1 MQPEY
6 SGLLPTVVPRRAKP
20 AVGPVGVVAS
30 QRASDYMVRL
40 PSQKE
45 VPVTIAID
53 DPLIA
58 AMAIDRMLPLHESSQ
73 RLRELY
79 PQCPRVYGV
88 AVLADVSVRR
98 WWPLESAVSTD
109 RLRTM
114 FDAAAMDMDRRSAAR
129 QLAATLVHTVI
140 GRVVALV
147 VLEARAWDTGLEN
160 LWVHVDSDG
169 VIDWTGVVD
178 PTVRVLPDDPY
189 VADDDG
195 DCLRDGVVRLPSEAA
210 LTTWVAHRSHRTL
223 ETLFAK
229 LHAVSGGAISIATMW
244 HIVGSM
250 AVATAT
256 QVPQLAGTDD
266 LAAMRRGQAVL
277 DALVGFGLPVRG
289 LSAVRAR
296 TRATPC
302 EIRAALPM
310 LLASS
315 DK

>member
-1 MQPEY
+1 
-6 SGLLPTVVPRRAKP
+6 
-20 AVGPVGVVAS
+20 
-30 QRASDYMVRL
+30 
-40 PSQKE
+40 
-45 VPVTIAID
+45 VTIAIE

-58 AMAIDRMLPLHESSQ
+58 AMAIDRTLPLHESSR

-79 PQCPRVYGV
+79 PQCPRVCGV

-109 RLRTM
+109 RLQTM
-114 FDAAAMDMDRRSAAR
+114 FDAAAADMDRRSAAR
-129 QLAATLVHTVI
+129 QLVATLVHTVI

-169 VIDWTGVVD
+169 VIDWAGVVD
-178 PTVRVLPDDPY
+178 PTVRALPDDPY
-189 VADDDG
+189 FADDDG
-195 DCLRDGVVRLPSEAA
+195 DCLRDAVVRLPSEAA
-210 LTTWVAHRSHRTL
+210 LTTWVAHRCHRTL
-223 ETLFAK
+223 HPLFAK
-229 LHAVSGGAISIATMW
+229 LRTVSGGAIPIAAMW

-250 AVATAT
+250 VVATAT

-289 LSAVRAR
+289 LPAAR
-296 TRATPC
+296 PRMRATPC
-302 EIRAALPM
+302 KIRTALPM
-310 LLASS
+310 LHASS
-315 DK
+315 NK

>member
-1 MQPEY
+1 
-6 SGLLPTVVPRRAKP
+6 
-20 AVGPVGVVAS
+20 
-30 QRASDYMVRL
+30 
-40 PSQKE
+40 
-45 VPVTIAID
+45 VTILID
-53 DPLIA
+53 DPLIS
-58 AMAIDRMLPLHESSQ
+58 AMAIDRVLPLHESAR

-88 AVLADVSVRR
+88 AVLGDVSVRR
-98 WWPLESAVSTD
+98 WWPLTSALSTD
-109 RLRTM
+109 RLQAM

-169 VIDWTGVVD
+169 VIDWAGVVD
-178 PTVRVLPDDPY
+178 PTVRVLSDDPN
-189 VADDDG
+189 VADG
-195 DCLRDGVVRLPSEAA
+195 GVVRLPSEAA

-223 ETLFAK
+223 EPLFAK
-229 LHAVSGGAISIATMW
+229 LHAVSGGALPMATMW

-250 AVATAT
+250 VVAAAT
-256 QVPQLAGTDD
+256 QVPQLAGTDE

-289 LSAVRAR
+289 LPAARIR
-296 TRATPC
+296 TRATTC

>member
-1 MQPEY
+1 M
-6 SGLLPTVVPRRAKP
+6 
-20 AVGPVGVVAS
+20 
-30 QRASDYMVRL
+30 
-40 PSQKE
+40 
-45 VPVTIAID
+45 TILID

-58 AMAIDRMLPLHESSQ
+58 AMAIDRVLPLHESSR

-88 AVLADVSVRR
+88 AVLGDVSVRR
-98 WWPLESAVSTD
+98 WWPLTSALSTD
-109 RLRTM
+109 RLQTM
-114 FDAAAMDMDRRSAAR
+114 FDAAAIDMDRRSAAR

-169 VIDWTGVVD
+169 VIDWAGVVD

-189 VADDDG
+189 VAD
-195 DCLRDGVVRLPSEAA
+195 CDGVVRLPSEAA

-223 ETLFAK
+223 EPLFAK
-229 LHAVSGGAISIATMW
+229 LHVVSGGALSIAAMW

-250 AVATAT
+250 VVAAAT
-256 QVPQLAGTDD
+256 QVPQLAGTDE

-289 LSAVRAR
+289 LPAARTR

>member
-1 MQPEY
+1 
-6 SGLLPTVVPRRAKP
+6 VN
-20 AVGPVGVVAS
+20 
-30 QRASDYMVRL
+30 
-40 PSQKE
+40 
-45 VPVTIAID
+45 VTIVID
-53 DPLIA
+53 DPLIS
-58 AMAIDRMLPLHESSQ
+58 AMTIERVLPLHESSR

-88 AVLADVSVRR
+88 AVLGDVSVRR
-98 WWPLESAVSTD
+98 WWPLSSALSTD
-109 RLRTM
+109 RMKSM
-114 FDAAAMDMDRRSAAR
+114 FAAAAIDMDSRSAAK

-169 VIDWTGVVD
+169 AIDWAGVVD
-178 PTVRVLPDDPY
+178 PTVRVSPDDPCAGES
-189 VADDDG
+189 VG
-195 DCLRDGVVRLPSEAA
+195 GGVVRLPSEAA
-210 LTTWVAHRSHRTL
+210 LTTWVAHRCHRTL
-223 ETLFAK
+223 EPLFTK
-229 LHAVSGGAISIATMW
+229 LHRVSGGALPIAAMW

-250 AVATAT
+250 VVACAT
-256 QVPQLAGTDD
+256 QVPQLAGADE

-289 LSAVRAR
+289 VSVVRTR

-302 EIRAALPM
+302 KIRAALPM

-315 DK
+315 DT

>member
-1 MQPEY
+1 V
-6 SGLLPTVVPRRAKP
+6 T
-20 AVGPVGVVAS
+20 
-30 QRASDYMVRL
+30 
-40 PSQKE
+40 
-45 VPVTIAID
+45 VTITID

-58 AMAIDRMLPLHESSQ
+58 AMDIDRVLPLHESSR

-88 AVLADVSVRR
+88 AVLGDVSVRR
-98 WWPLESAVSTD
+98 WWPLASALNTD
-109 RLRTM
+109 RLQAM
-114 FDAAAMDMDRRSAAR
+114 FDSAAIDMDRRSAAR

-169 VIDWTGVVD
+169 VIDWAAVVD
-178 PTVRVLPDDPY
+178 PTVRVLPDDPC
-189 VADDDG
+189 ADAG
-195 DCLRDGVVRLPSEAA
+195 LGDGVVRLPSEAA
-210 LTTWVAHRSHRTL
+210 LTTWVAHRCHRTL
-223 ETLFAK
+223 EPLFAK
-229 LHAVSGGAISIATMW
+229 LHAVSRGALSTAAMW

-250 AVATAT
+250 VVASAT
-256 QVPQLAGTDD
+256 QVPQLAGTDE

-289 LSAVRAR
+289 LSAAR
-296 TRATPC
+296 TRTRGTSC

>member
-1 MQPEY
+1 M
-6 SGLLPTVVPRRAKP
+6 
-20 AVGPVGVVAS
+20 
-30 QRASDYMVRL
+30 
-40 PSQKE
+40 
-45 VPVTIAID
+45 TIVID

-58 AMAIDRMLPLHESSQ
+58 AMTIDRVLPLHESSR

-88 AVLADVSVRR
+88 AVLGDVSVRR
-98 WWPLESAVSTD
+98 WWPLTTALTTD
-109 RLRTM
+109 RLQTM
-114 FDAAAMDMDRRSAAR
+114 FDAATIDMDRRSAAR

-169 VIDWTGVVD
+169 VIDWAGVVD
-178 PTVRVLPDDPY
+178 PTVRVLPGDPCSASD
-189 VADDDG
+189 VA
-195 DCLRDGVVRLPSEAA
+195 DGVVRLPSEAA
-210 LTTWVAHRSHRTL
+210 LTTWVAHRCHRTL
-223 ETLFAK
+223 QPLFAK
-229 LHAVSGGAISIATMW
+229 LHAVSGGALSTAAMW
-244 HIVGSM
+244 HVVGSM
-250 AVATAT
+250 VVASAT
-256 QVPQLAGTDD
+256 QVPQLAGADE

-289 LSAVRAR
+289 LSAAR
-296 TRATPC
+296 QRNRATPC